1 MGQEIYKYVGA
12 LNMLKVVAVETA
24 LEIIKENFSDTPL
37 STETVSLIN
46 SLGRV
51 LSEDIVSKE
60 NIPAF
65 DRSTVDGY
73 ALKASDTYGSGESIP
88 SQLDI
93 VGEILMGEKAESEIK
108 DGECIKISTGGM
120 LPEGADSVVMVEN
133 TDNSFGD
140 ICLVYKSVSPF
151 ENVNRKG
158 DDIKEDTLIF
168 TKGRKITSKEIG
180 VLAALGISEVNVF
193 RQPKVG
199 IISTGDEI
207 VSVDTPLTFGK
218 IRDINSHILSAL
230 MREKGCETTLYGI
243 VKDEYDAILSKMQK
257 AVSENDIVLIS
268 GGSSAGARDMTV
280 DIISRLGEVYLHGIA
295 MKPGKPTIVG
305 KIDGKAV
312 FGLPGHP
319 TAGYFV
325 TLRLVK
331 PLIDMMFS
339 RKDGTRKIKA
349 KMLQNISSNHGRE
362 EILCVKLTDEG
373 AKPLYGK
380 SGVISLL
387 AESDGYIIIDRNCE
401 GLKAG
406 DATEIYLFQ
415 E

>member
-1 MGQEIYKYVGA
+1 
-12 LNMLKVVAVETA
+12 MLKVVSVQTA
-24 LEIIKENFSDTPL
+24 LEIIKDNFSDISIP
-37 STETVSLIN
+37 TETVSLEE

-51 LSEDIVSKE
+51 LADDIISSE

-73 ALKASDTYGSGESIP
+73 ALIASDTYGSSESIP

-93 VGEILMGEKAESEIK
+93 VGEILMGQEATINITS
-108 DGECIKISTGGM
+108 GQCVKISTGGM

-140 ICLVYKSVSPF
+140 MCLVYKSVSPN

-158 DDIKEDTLIF
+158 DDIKDGFPVF
-168 TKGRKITSKEIG
+168 TKGRTITSREIG
-180 VLAALGISEVNVF
+180 VLSALGISTVKVF
-193 RQPKVG
+193 SKPKVG

-207 VSVDTPLTFGK
+207 VPIDSHLSFGK
-218 IRDINSHILSAL
+218 IRDINSHILSCL
-230 MREKGCETTLYGI
+230 MRENGCEATLYGI
-243 VKDEYDAILSKMQK
+243 VKDEYNEIISAMKK

-280 DIISRLGEVYLHGIA
+280 DIISSLGEVYLHGIA

-305 KIDGKAV
+305 KINGKAV

-331 PLIDMMFS
+331 SLADMMLC
-339 RKDGTRKIKA
+339 RNDNIRKIKA
-349 KMLQNISSNHGRE
+349 KMLCNISSNHGRE
-362 EILCVKLTDEG
+362 EILCIKLTEDG

-387 AESDGYIIIDRNCE
+387 SESDGYIIIDRNCE
-401 GLKAG
+401 GLKA
-406 DATEIYLFQ
+406 DDETEIFLF
-415 E
+415 

>member
-1 MGQEIYKYVGA
+1 
-12 LNMLKVVAVETA
+12 MLKVVSVQTA
-24 LEIIKENFSDTPL
+24 LEIIKDNFSDISIP
-37 STETVSLIN
+37 TETVSLEE

-51 LSEDIVSKE
+51 LADDIISSE

-73 ALKASDTYGSGESIP
+73 ALIASDTYGSSESIP

-93 VGEILMGEKAESEIK
+93 VGEILMGQEATINITS
-108 DGECIKISTGGM
+108 GQCVKISTGGM

-140 ICLVYKSVSPF
+140 MCLVYKSVSPN

-158 DDIKEDTLIF
+158 DDIKDGFPVF
-168 TKGRKITSKEIG
+168 TKGRTITSREIG
-180 VLAALGISEVNVF
+180 VLSALGISTVKAF
-193 RQPKVG
+193 SKPKVG

-207 VSVDTPLTFGK
+207 VPIDSQLSFGK
-218 IRDINSHILSAL
+218 IRDINSHILSCL
-230 MREKGCETTLYGI
+230 MRENGCEATLYGV
-243 VKDEYDAILSKMQK
+243 VKDEYNEILSAMKK

-280 DIISRLGEVYLHGIA
+280 DIISSLGEVYLHGIA

-331 PLIDMMFS
+331 SLADMMLC
-339 RKDGTRKIKA
+339 RNDNIRKIKA
-349 KMLQNISSNHGRE
+349 KMLCNISSNHGRE
-362 EILCVKLTDEG
+362 EILCIKLTEDG

-387 AESDGYIIIDRNCE
+387 SESDGYIIIDRNCE

-406 DATEIYLFQ
+406 DETEIFLF
-415 E
+415 

>member
-1 MGQEIYKYVGA
+1 
-12 LNMLKVVAVETA
+12 MLKVVSVETA
-24 LEIIKENFSDTPL
+24 TEIIKEKFSDIPIQ
-37 STETVSLIN
+37 TETVSLIN

-60 NIPAF
+60 NIPSF
-65 DRSTVDGY
+65 DRSTVDGF
-73 ALKASDTYGSGESIP
+73 AVKASDTYGSSESIP
-88 SQLDI
+88 SQLEI
-93 VGEILMGEKAESEIK
+93 IGEILMGEKAETEIK
-108 DGECIKISTGGM
+108 DGQCIKISTGGM

-133 TDNSFGD
+133 TEGSFGD
-140 ICLVYKSVSPF
+140 ICLVYKSVSPY

-158 DDIKEDTLIF
+158 DDIKDGSLVF
-168 TKGRKITSKEIG
+168 SKGRSISSREIG
-180 VLAALGISEVNVF
+180 VLAALGISEVNVY
-193 RQPKVG
+193 RKPRIG

-207 VSVDTPLTFGK
+207 VPVDSEITFGK

-230 MREKGCETTLYGI
+230 MTENGCETTLYGI
-243 VKDEYDAILSKMQK
+243 VKDVYEEILTAMKN

-280 DIISRLGEVYLHGIA
+280 DIISKLGEVYLHGIA

-319 TAGYFV
+319 VASYFV

-331 PLIDMMFS
+331 PLVDMMLCRNDNARRINS
-339 RKDGTRKIKA
+339 
-349 KMLQNISSNHGRE
+349 KMLCNISSNHGRE
-362 EILCVKLTDEG
+362 EILCVKLSDNG
-373 AKPLYGK
+373 AMPVYGK

-387 AESDGYIIIDRNCE
+387 SESDGYIIIDRNCE
-401 GLKAG
+401 GLKA
-406 DATEIYLFQ
+406 DDKTDVYLF
-415 E
+415 